1 MPEEKTKKS
10 VFASLK
16 SIDVSKDI
24 DKKETNGR
32 KLSYLS
38 WATAYE
44 RMMTFDPSATWR
56 VAEFDENGIEVDG
69 DTKGLPYQKLGNI
82 GYFVKTYVT
91 IGGETKS
98 MFLPIMDMRNNAVKD
113 HPYVVELKT
122 YKYPVNPLDSMILN
136 KAILRCFVKTLAL
149 FGLGINLYQ
158 GEDLPTDDDLVTK
171 DGELVPNIL
180 GNLPGIKAKETPKEE
195 NVPENTPIPT
205 PATKTKAE
213 VTSAPVEAPPTATTE
228 AKATPTPESPS
239 EEEIVVPIGT
249 DADDFIP
256 LEELKGMKFENPAAR
271 ISGRGFVEIVEACN
285 NKANKAAV
293 LKIIKRFANGS
304 GVGNDMKACQSLLHY
319 LETGEVKFADSCN

>member
-1 MPEEKTKKS
+1 MPENKEKTKS

-44 RMMTFDPSATWR
+44 RMMTFDPNATWR
-56 VAEFDENGIEVDG
+56 VAEFGEDGIEVDA
-69 DTKGLPYQKLGNI
+69 DSKGLPYQKLGNL

-113 HPYVVELKT
+113 HPYVVELKS

-180 GNLPGIKAKETPKEE
+180 GNLPGVKAKETPKEE
-195 NVPENTPIPT
+195 NAPIPAKT
-205 PATKTKAE
+205 PATKTKAG
-213 VTSAPVEAPPTATTE
+213 VTPAPVEAPPATTTE
-228 AKATPTPESPS
+228 AKATPTPESSP

-249 DADDFIP
+249 DEDDFIP

-285 NKANKAAV
+285 SKANKAAV